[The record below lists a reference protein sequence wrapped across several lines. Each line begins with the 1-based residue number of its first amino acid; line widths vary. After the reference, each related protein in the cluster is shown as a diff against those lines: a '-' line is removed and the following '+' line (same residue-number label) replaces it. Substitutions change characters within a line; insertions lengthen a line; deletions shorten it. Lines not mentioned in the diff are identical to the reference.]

1 MKRLSILAGKRA
13 RRGAAIEGSPE
24 PGRIAGGAV
33 LLIGRL
39 QGGMVSLAE
48 QVVRAHR
55 TLLWHACC
63 RDAIA
68 SIHEGRVSM
77 VLCDRSLPDGDW
89 SLIQRTLRRL
99 SNPPPLVVVLPGKE
113 HPGQE
118 SAAAFWSLCL
128 DGPPQPAA

>member
-1 MKRLSILAGKRA
+1 MRRLSVLGAKRTRRAAAGPEDSPP
-13 RRGAAIEGSPE
+13 RRL
-24 PGRIAGGAV
+24 AGGAV

-39 QGGMVSLAE
+39 QGGMVALAE

-77 VLCDRSLPDGDW
+77 VLCERSLPDGDW

-99 SNPPPLVVVLPGKE
+99 SDPPPLVVVLPE
-113 HPGQE
+113 DNPRFE
-118 SAAAFWSLCL
+118 TTVAPWSLCM
-128 DGPPQPAA
+128 DGPPLPAA